1 LGVGCDALVALKA
14 AKNKQLIIGG
24 YVNMLLAEKPKA
36 QSGGDQFFEGTTF
49 KLLQGLLM
57 YVLVVDFNKISQLA
71 PGQSEPTLRHLR
83 AIVSKSEEDLKKLIG
98 AICEAREPRQDGWIN
113 DPADRLFVV
122 QNLAAFVTMAQQT
135 WSGIAATVAT
145 DTNWLSTEA
154 FARMVTRLSPGKF
167 HTVEGNTPLQE
178 TARQKLHAEKAALHF
193 DLGEL
198 PLGNTDVFVQIKGD
212 QLAANKGVVRVLL
225 GSMFKALMDYRE
237 EYGGTPEEIARDEA
251 AKKNKRPVLFC
262 LDEVDLLGYMS
273 SLIEVRE
280 RGRKYGISLMLLYQ
294 SVGQLEKHW
303 GKEDARGWF
312 DSAAIV
318 SFAAIK
324 SIETAELLSKIV
336 GETSVIVEGSS
347 QSSSWRDGILS
358 KASSQNARLTLS
370 TNIQKRALLM
380 PHEVRE
386 MRSDQQVII
395 VRGKPALTCGR
406 AIFFRRPEM
415 LVGLGKSRVRGGIER
430 AKQTVLGGQPA
441 GQATDARSDRFAGA
455 LADYQAGRLK
465 PAAPDDELER
475 VPGDID
481 EWESTAPAADS
492 PSTSEPEDGSSR
504 LLALPPD
511 RPPAEADEP
520 KAAGGDESAISVSPA
535 SPVLGL

>member
-1 LGVGCDALVALKA
+1 
-14 AKNKQLIIGG
+14 
-24 YVNMLLAEKPKA
+24 
-36 QSGGDQFFEGTTF
+36 
-49 KLLQGLLM
+49 
-57 YVLVVDFNKISQLA
+57 
-71 PGQSEPTLRHLR
+71 
-83 AIVSKSEEDLKKLIG
+83 
-98 AICEAREPRQDGWIN
+98 
-113 DPADRLFVV
+113 
-122 QNLAAFVTMAQQT
+122 
-135 WSGIAATVAT
+135 
-145 DTNWLSTEA
+145 
-154 FARMVTRLSPGKF
+154 
-167 HTVEGNTPLQE
+167 
-178 TARQKLHAEKAALHF
+178 
-193 DLGEL
+193 
-198 PLGNTDVFVQIKGD
+198 
-212 QLAANKGVVRVLL
+212 VLL
-225 GSMFKALMDYRE
+225 GSMFKALMDYRD

-251 AKKNKRPVLFC
+251 VKKKKRPVLFC

-312 DSAAIV
+312 DGAAIV

-324 SIETAELLSKIV
+324 SVETSELLSKIV
-336 GETSVIVEGSS
+336 GETSIVVEGAS

-380 PHEVRE
+380 LHEVRE

-430 AKQTVLGGQPA
+430 AKKPLPGVDAA
-441 GQATDARSDRFAGA
+441 GQVPDAGPDRFAGA

-465 PAAPDDELER
+465 GAALDDELAR

-481 EWESTAPAADS
+481 EWESIASAADS
-492 PSTSEPEDGSSR
+492 PNTSEPDDGPSR

-511 RPPAEADEP
+511 RLSADTDAP
-520 KAAGGDESAISVSPA
+520 NAAGGDVIMISVSQVAQVSTAITGGASSAVAA
-535 SPVLGL
+535 SPVHGL